1 MSKTA
6 KPTQS
11 SKPAGKPKSE
21 RGAGPETP
29 PASGHV
35 SVSAALSRS
44 RAETSKTA
52 RVITLLQRQDG
63 ASLDEL
69 VAETGWQRHT
79 TRAAL
84 TGLRKKGYV
93 IASER
98 VNDVRR
104 YRAAAPK

>member
-21 RGAGPETP
+21 RGAGPQTP
-29 PASGHV
+29 PATDDV
-35 SVSAALSRS
+35 SPSAAPSCS
-44 RAETSKTA
+44 PAETSKTA
-52 RVITLLQRQDG
+52 RVIALLQRQDG

-84 TGLRKKGYV
+84 TSLRKKGYV

-98 VNDVRR
+98 INDVRR